1 MKRPWSWRRWLL
13 MGCAI
18 LVVVE
23 YGTLTVIAPHYIL
36 DTLQH
41 VVGGDLRVGKA
52 RLALPLT
59 TILHELYY
67 TPSTPQSTL
76 RAKQIIIKP
85 RWAPSA
91 SGEVQIQSLRV
102 EQPFVR
108 ISRTEAGT
116 LLWPHPNLPASVS
129 SLPER
134 AGEMRLLG
142 WQLKGALRVRIESLR
157 VVDGTLEWIDE
168 SQPTPVHLVLEHISF
183 ELGPLTVPFT
193 GAAVSTALRAAVVGP
208 TGDPSPL
215 YCSGWLSAAS
225 RNMDVSCRLDPMP
238 LSIFEPYFQR
248 RPVIR
253 FYGSTLKTDTRW
265 IAQGNQLT
273 GRMQLE
279 LGRLTEG
286 DISVRGIT
294 IIDARQL
301 AGDDPDPK
309 LTGEL
314 NFQGPLDTLD
324 EWRGRFLPTNVPA
337 QRLVDQLLERKIK
350 ALKIPLGPK
359 ALHAQLVL
367 GHDAQPSDSEGLTK
381 EITEAL
387 ELLASPV
394 VPPEPPILP
403 PAEEVPAAEAMP
415 SAVAPEAVPQ

>member
-1 MKRPWSWRRWLL
+1 MKRPWGWRRWLWIT
-13 MGCAI
+13 CAL
-18 LVVVE
+18 LVIFE
-23 YGTLTVIAPHYIL
+23 FGTLTVIAPHYIL
-36 DTLQH
+36 DTLQY
-41 VVGGDLRVGKA
+41 VIGGDLHIEKA

-59 TILHELYY
+59 TILHELHY
-67 TPSTPQSTL
+67 TPSTAQSTL
-76 RAKQIIIKP
+76 SAKEVIIKP
-85 RWAPSA
+85 RWIPSA
-91 SGEVQIQSLRV
+91 SGEVQIQSIRV
-102 EQPFVR
+102 EQPFLR
-108 ISRTEAGT
+108 ISRANGGT
-116 LLWPHPNLPASVS
+116 VFWPHPTSPQSLQ

-142 WQLKGALRVRIESLR
+142 WQLKGALRVRIQSLR
-157 VVDGTLEWIDE
+157 IVDGTLEWIDE
-168 SQPTPVHLVLEHISF
+168 SPETPVHLVLEHISF
-183 ELGPLTVPFT
+183 ELGPLTVPST
-193 GAAVSTALRAAVVGP
+193 SEAVSMALRAAVVGP

-215 YCSGWLSAAS
+215 YCSGWLTAVL
-225 RNMDVSCRLDPMP
+225 RNMDVSCRLDPIP

-253 FYGSTLKTDTRW
+253 FYASTLKGDARW
-265 IAQGNQLT
+265 SAQGNQLN
-273 GRMQLE
+273 GRLQLE

-294 IIDARQL
+294 IIDVRQL

-314 NFQGPLDTLD
+314 SFEGPLDTL
-324 EWRGRFLPTNVPA
+324 EAWRGRFLPTNMAA
-337 QRLVDQLLERKIK
+337 QRLVDQMLERNIK

-367 GHDAQPSDSEGLTK
+367 GQDTQPSDSEGLTK

-394 VPPEPPILP
+394 VPPEPLPEPP
-403 PAEEVPAAEAMP
+403 PAEEAP
-415 SAVAPEAVPQ
+415 SVVAPEAVPQ